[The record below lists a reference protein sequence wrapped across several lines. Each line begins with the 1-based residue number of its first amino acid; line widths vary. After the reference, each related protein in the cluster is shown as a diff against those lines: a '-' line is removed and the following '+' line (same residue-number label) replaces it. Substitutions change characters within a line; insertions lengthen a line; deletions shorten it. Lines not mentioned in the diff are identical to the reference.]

1 MKQISSESLA
11 KLQTL
16 QAQMQTLQNQLQHCD
31 ISTHAVILAEK
42 VRLAIPP
49 DWFYN
54 GEGNCFL
61 PPDAVPAGKKVV
73 NVGPAN
79 LPILVPENA
88 QVIQR

>member
-1 MKQISSESLA
+1 MKQISPESLA

-16 QAQMQTLQNQLQHCD
+16 QSQMQMLQNQLQHFD

-42 VRLAIPP
+42 VRLAVPP
-49 DWFYN
+49 EWIYN

-88 QVIQR
+88 QIIQR